1 MTPRHLNTSRQSLF
15 HSPPIPLPLS
25 LSLCFLML
33 ILKFHIPLPVHA
45 QLKQPQKSVASVT
58 AANEAIKYQQDF
70 KGLAMREC
78 YKGERKSKGVGEREG
93 TPSSKP
99 SKKSKRNCHTKRK
112 TKGGIAMK
120 SRAKDERQSVCECV
134 CGDV

>member
-1 MTPRHLNTSRQSLF
+1 MQANTVPHPSLPF
-15 HSPPIPLPLS
+15 Y
-25 LSLCFLML
+25 LML

-78 YKGERKSKGVGEREG
+78 YTRE
-93 TPSSKP
+93 
-99 SKKSKRNCHTKRK
+99 KRK
-112 TKGGIAMK
+112 FPEQEEEGSEGGSAG
-120 SRAKDERQSVCECV
+120 R
-134 CGDV
+134 G

>member
-1 MTPRHLNTSRQSLF
+1 
-15 HSPPIPLPLS
+15 
-25 LSLCFLML
+25 ML

-78 YKGERKSKGVGEREG
+78 YKGERKLRGVGERERG
-93 TPSSKP
+93 NTKQQAKQEIQ
-99 SKKSKRNCHTKRK
+99 KKLPHEAKNKRRHCNEKQGEGRTTK
-112 TKGGIAMK
+112 
-120 SRAKDERQSVCECV
+120 CV